1 MSKSTSFPPIPRF
14 LMMILLILAS
24 ISYGSAQDK
33 QYATSQENGKNRA
46 TIILGALSTGYSSTT
61 NSSIANVENPD
72 NAVDADENTYATMKA
87 RNVSVLLVDY
97 SGEAWLQ
104 MNFPNTIEANTTTY
118 IKIGEP
124 ETKGLS
130 LDLLETVGGLLGLLD
145 ENIVITEVYN
155 ENTQIGTGN
164 VSTTMTRDGDGE
176 IYLDVTTSQNYTG
189 IRSMM
194 SSQSILLVI
203 YYVGGVV
210 MYGYVAFCNMEGVV
224 RGEP

>member
-1 MSKSTSFPPIPRF
+1 MSKSTAFLTIPRL

-87 RNVSVLLVDY
+87 RNVSVLIADY

-104 MNFPNTIEANTTTY
+104 RI
-118 IKIGEP
+118 
-124 ETKGLS
+124 L
-130 LDLLETVGGLLGLLD
+130 
-145 ENIVITEVYN
+145 
-155 ENTQIGTGN
+155 
-164 VSTTMTRDGDGE
+164 RCE
-176 IYLDVTTSQNYTG
+176 I
-189 IRSMM
+189 
-194 SSQSILLVI
+194 
-203 YYVGGVV
+203 
-210 MYGYVAFCNMEGVV
+210 
-224 RGEP
+224 